1 MVREEQR
8 NAAAE
13 AAAQQGIA
21 AAVATATQ
29 ARQDSIR
36 LAAQLAHFE
45 QRIAATEAA
54 VAQDKLRLAE
64 MRAHF
69 EQRIAAT
76 EAAAA
81 QAQEDKFRLAA
92 QLAEMRA
99 QAQQDKLRLAELQA
113 QVLELQHAN
122 VAQRLA
128 EADASPGRAE
138 PVSMSVKPK
147 CATRK
152 QPPAAEE
159 QPPAQ
164 SPEGPAS
171 TGSSASTG
179 VHLPEEQPSIP
190 NPSAGKEVSGSTTC
204 LAVFRQI
211 QWHEQS
217 GWACERST
225 LPWELIS
232 TFCVAKCWAGTA
244 CASGLQAKG
253 SGEGAQPLS
262 WGGILPLGLPCLPSA
277 AVP

>member
-1 MVREEQR
+1 MQVVAQEKAAVVREEQL

-21 AAVATATQ
+21 AAVATATD
-29 ARQDSIR
+29 ARQDNIR

-54 VAQDKLRLAE
+54 AAQDKLRLAE

-81 QAQEDKFRLAA
+81 QAQEDKA
-92 QLAEMRA
+92 
-99 QAQQDKLRLAELQA
+99 
-113 QVLELQHAN
+113 
-122 VAQRLA
+122 
-128 EADASPGRAE
+128 
-138 PVSMSVKPK
+138 
-147 CATRK
+147 
-152 QPPAAEE
+152 
-159 QPPAQ
+159 
-164 SPEGPAS
+164 
-171 TGSSASTG
+171 GSDSTG

-190 NPSAGKEVSGSTTC
+190 NPSAVKQVSGSTTC
-204 LAVFRQI
+204 LAVFSQI

-217 GWACERST
+217 GWACEQST
-225 LPWELIS
+225 LLWELIS

-244 CASGLQAKG
+244 CASGVQAKQ

-262 WGGILPLGLPCLPSA
+262 SGGNLPLGLPYLPSA
-277 AVP
+277 AVR